1 MLLRIVR
8 DGGRGVLWS
17 CDSWASCATS
27 AALTVFSFFSSGVM
41 LFVRLCL
48 LPTRLMRRMPP
59 MNRRLPFPSSCG
71 SFSGGAELCASLEW
85 SSHVSWVVVEDFF
98 TRWTSSTLAEAE
110 RCLEL
115 ARLLVVAGLRG
126 RECESL

>member
-1 MLLRIVR
+1 MSCVE
-8 DGGRGVLWS
+8 DAVPGRF
-17 CDSWASCATS
+17 CR
-27 AALTVFSFFSSGVM
+27 FSFSLSSALM

-59 MNRRLPFPSSCG
+59 MNRRLPFSSSCG
-71 SFSGGAELCASLEW
+71 GFSGGAELCASLEW